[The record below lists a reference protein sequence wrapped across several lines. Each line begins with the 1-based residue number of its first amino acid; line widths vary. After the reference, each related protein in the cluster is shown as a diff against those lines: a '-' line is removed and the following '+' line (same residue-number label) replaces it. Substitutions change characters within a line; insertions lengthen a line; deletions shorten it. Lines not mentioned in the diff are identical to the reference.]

1 MKAVRDDRTPAR
13 ILVVDDEPAM
23 LRTVERILEVEH
35 QVRGSSLP
43 VEALEMAKSFHPDL
57 AILDIRMADMD
68 GFELMNALKQFDPA
82 MRVILM
88 TGSAYGTD
96 DKLIRAIR
104 EKAFY
109 YINKPFDRGVLRTL
123 VDRCLE
129 LRSLE
134 ESNRR
139 HVDHLE
145 SQLAEARAFQ
155 DTMLPK
161 RQARLEGFEI
171 HAAYRPCVELAGD
184 FYDYAS
190 AGPGQVA
197 LLVAD
202 VVGHGASAA
211 MLTAVVRSAFHASQA
226 ESYDPLAVVRRV
238 SENIAAFEPDRIVTL
253 LCVRISRPDERL
265 LYVNAGHAGGLSA
278 SQDAEPAILTSTGP
292 LLSAA
297 LPDLGWQ
304 RRELEWSAEHRL
316 LLYTD
321 GISEAADDQG
331 EQFGEQRIRSLAAR
345 RPAHGEEL
353 LESVLAAVD
362 DFTHGEPA
370 DDDQTL
376 LTACY
381 AETARYAE

>member
-1 MKAVRDDRTPAR
+1 MSAYRERRTPAR

-23 LRTVERILEVEH
+23 VRTVERILEIEH
-35 QVRGSSLP
+35 QVRGSSAP
-43 VEALEMAKSFHPDL
+43 AEALDLARTFRPDL
-57 AILDIRMADMD
+57 AIVDIRMADMD
-68 GFELMNALKQFDPA
+68 GFELMNALKQLDPA

-129 LRSLE
+129 LRALE
-134 ESNRR
+134 EANRR
-139 HVDHLE
+139 HLEHLE

-155 DTMLPK
+155 DTMLPE
-161 RQARLEGFEI
+161 REARLEGFVI

-190 AGPGQVA
+190 AGADRVA

-211 MLTAVVRSAFHASQA
+211 MLTAVVRSAFHASHS
-226 ESYDPLAVVRRV
+226 EGYDPRAVVRRV
-238 SENIAAFEPDRIVTL
+238 SESIAAFEPERIVTL
-253 LCVRISRPDERL
+253 LCARISRRDHRL
-265 LYVNAGHAGGLSA
+265 EYVNAGHVGGLVA
-278 SQDAEPAILTSTGP
+278 VPGEEPVALASTGP
-292 LLSAA
+292 LLSAG
-297 LPDLGWQ
+297 LPGLGWS
-304 RRELEWSAEHRL
+304 RDELDWGAAHRL

-321 GISEAADDQG
+321 GLTEATDGED
-331 EQFGEQRIRSLAAR
+331 EQFGEARLRALLGR
-345 RPAHGEEL
+345 RPGKGRGL
-353 LESVLAAVD
+353 LDGILAAVD
-362 DFTHGEPA
+362 EFTRGHPA

-376 LTACY
+376 LTA
-381 AETARYAE
+381 RYAG

>member
-1 MKAVRDDRTPAR
+1 MTSAYREDRTPAR
-13 ILVVDDEPAM
+13 ILIVDDEPAM
-23 LRTVERILEVEH
+23 VRTVERILEIEYE
-35 QVRGSSLP
+35 VRGSSVP
-43 VEALEMAKSFHPDL
+43 AEALDLAKTFQPDL

-68 GFELMNALKQFDPA
+68 GFELMNALKQLAPG

-129 LRSLE
+129 LKALE
-134 ESNRR
+134 EANRR
-139 HVDHLE
+139 HLEHLE

-155 DTMLPK
+155 DTMLPERK
-161 RQARLEGFEI
+161 ARLEGFRI
-171 HAAYRPCVELAGD
+171 RAAYRPCVELAGD

-190 AGPGQVA
+190 AGPGRVA

-211 MLTAVVRSAFHASQA
+211 MLTAVVRSAFHASHA
-226 ESYDPLAVVRRV
+226 ESYDPRAVVRRV
-238 SENIAAFEPDRIVTL
+238 AESIAAFGPERIVTL
-253 LCVRISRPDERL
+253 LCVRIDRRRNRL
-265 LYVNAGHAGGLSA
+265 EYVNAGHAGGLVALPDSDPEA
-278 SQDAEPAILTSTGP
+278 LTSTGP
-292 LLSAA
+292 LISSG
-297 LPDLGWQ
+297 LPDLGWKL
-304 RRELEWSAEHRL
+304 RELDWGADHRL

-321 GISEAADDQG
+321 GISEAATEGG
-331 EQFGEQRIRSLAAR
+331 EQFGEQRIRPLLHCR
-345 RPAHGEEL
+345 RGEAKKL
-353 LESVLAAVD
+353 LESILAAVD
-362 DFTHGEPA
+362 DFTLGRPA

-376 LTACY
+376 LTA
-381 AETARYAE
+381 RYAG

>member
-1 MKAVRDDRTPAR
+1 VSAYRDRRTPAR
-13 ILVVDDEPAM
+13 ILIVDDEPAM
-23 LRTVERILEVEH
+23 VRTVERILEIEH
-35 QVRGSSLP
+35 RVRGSSSP
-43 VEALEMAKSFHPDL
+43 AEALDVARTFHPDL
-57 AILDIRMADMD
+57 AIVDIRMADMD
-68 GFELMNALKQFDPA
+68 GFELMNALKQLDPR

-129 LRSLE
+129 LRALE
-134 ESNRR
+134 EANRR
-139 HVDHLE
+139 HLEHLE

-155 DTMLPK
+155 NTMLPP
-161 RQARLEGFEI
+161 RQAELEGFRVL
-171 HAAYRPCVELAGD
+171 AAYRPCVELAGD

-190 AGPGQVA
+190 AGSGRVA

-211 MLTAVVRSAFHASQA
+211 MLTAVVRSAFHASHT

-238 SENIAAFEPDRIVTL
+238 SESIAAFEPERIVTL
-253 LCVRISRPDERL
+253 LCVRISRPEDRL
-265 LYVNAGHAGGLSA
+265 EYVNAGHAGGLAAVPGS
-278 SQDAEPAILTSTGP
+278 EPAVLTSTGP
-292 LLSAA
+292 LISSG
-297 LPDLGWQ
+297 LPDLGWKS
-304 RRELEWSAEHRL
+304 RELDWGADHRL

-321 GISEAADDQG
+321 GITEAVDGDD
-331 EQFGEQRIRSLAAR
+331 EQFGTERIRALVGR
-345 RPAHGEEL
+345 RPMTGEKL
-353 LESVLAAVD
+353 LETLLAAVD
-362 DFTHGEPA
+362 EFALGRPA

-376 LTACY
+376 LTA
-381 AETARYAE
+381 RYAD